1 MASKQLTASVR
12 LNTSDFES
20 KLKRI
25 ARGIDA
31 LNRAV
36 GKQSNAYNQV
46 NAALGQAN
54 TTTEKVKASTDKW
67 AESQR
72 KVNANIKS
80 SHSLLGG
87 VGSKLKAIASTYL
100 GIMGMKAVVGVADTV
115 TSAQNKL
122 NYVNAQNL
130 GSSGMNADGSYTQA
144 TFDTTQESMDKMYAS
159 SQKVRMGYSEMMSN
173 VSKSMALAGDSFQN
187 NTDNAIR
194 FQEIMAEAYAVG
206 GASAQEMSSSMY
218 QMIQALGAGVLAG
231 DELRSVREGAP
242 LAYKAI
248 EEFAQGVYDCEDS
261 LKDMASQGKITS
273 DMVVA
278 AIMDAG
284 GKMDAAFEQ
293 TNQTFAQ
300 TWTQIKN
307 AAVQAFRPVID
318 MLNEMHQKAIDSGLV
333 QKIETL
339 FANIAKAVMIAF
351 TLIRNVITWIADN
364 WNWLQYVIGT
374 ALIVLGLLF
383 GQMAAKAI
391 AGAVATAAKWL
402 WANKTLIIIAV
413 AIMALIYLFQQ
424 WKNGAID
431 TCTTIVGAL
440 VVVAVALLLIG
451 ILIGSIP
458 MIVIAAVI
466 AILALIFMFFGEIMG
481 GIFVVG
487 AFFKN
492 VGLSVANF
500 FIAIWEWLKAVWNN
514 FIAFIVNVATAC
526 GNVLSGVFENIGI
539 WWNNICADMKSAFWN
554 FIAFCLESVSGLAP
568 VIEAIASAFGKD
580 ISISAMAENARALAN
595 DASASRK
602 EYVDLGAAW
611 DEGMHT
617 REYLDTSAA
626 WQNGINTHD
635 TWQDGWVN
643 TAFNN
648 GKDFGNGI
656 KDKIN
661 DWGSQFQT
669 GSSNGNILD
678 KLGEKLGLDFSG
690 FGNFPGATDLSGAYS
705 VPEDLLSGIK
715 DDTGDIKDNM
725 ELSAEDL
732 EYLRKIAEMEW
743 KKEYTTAEIKVD
755 MSNYNTIDSESDL
768 DGIVTKLTDKLYEE
782 LASVANGV
790 YV

>member
-1 MASKQLTASVR
+1 MASKQLTATVR
-12 LNTSDFES
+12 LNTKQAERSIDNLTRKINKVNTVLNKASGNNQTEKQLRNADS
-20 KLKRI
+20 KLN
-25 ARGIDA
+25 GIVQKV
-31 LNRAV
+31 RSWS
-36 GKQSNAYNQV
+36 SNQKLV
-46 NAALGQAN
+46 NSGIRTSN
-54 TTTEKVKASTDKW
+54 T
-67 AESQR
+67 
-72 KVNANIKS
+72 
-80 SHSLLGG
+80 LLSG
-87 VGSKLKAIASTYL
+87 VSSKLRAIASTYL
-100 GIMGMKAVVGVADTV
+100 GIMGTKAVVGVADTV

-144 TFDTTQESMDKMYAS
+144 TFDTTTESMDKMYAS
-159 SQKVRMGYSEMMSN
+159 SQRVRMGYSEMMAN

-261 LKDMASQGKITS
+261 LKEMASQGKITS

-300 TWTQIKN
+300 TWTQVKN

-318 MLNEMHQKAIDSGLV
+318 MLNEMHQKAIDNGLV
-333 QKIETL
+333 QKVET
-339 FANIAKAVMIAF
+339 FFTNVAKAVMIAF
-351 TLIRNVITWIADN
+351 TLIRNLITWISDN
-364 WNWLQYVIGT
+364 WGWIQHIIVAGLILIASMWIYQGAMAVIS
-374 ALIVLGLLF
+374 
-383 GQMAAKAI
+383 AI
-391 AGAVATAAKWL
+391 
-402 WANKTLIIIAV
+402 KTLIAMGSVAWIIIIIIA
-413 AIMALIYLFQQ
+413 AMLALVYVFLL

-431 TCTTIVGAL
+431 TCQAIVIAILIIGLAVTIVMSIITGGLMLIPLL
-440 VVVAVALLLIG
+440 VA
-451 ILIGSIP
+451 
-458 MIVIAAVI
+458 IVIAAIIQHLDYV
-466 AILALIFMFFGEIMG
+466 LAFIYSC
-481 GIFVVG
+481 G
-487 AFFKN
+487 AFIWN
-492 VGLSVANF
+492 LIVGLINGIIQFLWSMFVEPF
-500 FIAIWEWLKAVWNN
+500 
-514 FIAFIVNVATAC
+514 
-526 GNVLSGVFENIGI
+526 IGI
-539 WWNNICADMKSAFWN
+539 IEWILNVCNGGFNSFGDAVSNLIGNIIGWFLSLGQVVTKIIDAIFGTDWTSG
-554 FIAFCLESVSGLAP
+554 LESLKDKVTAWGKNEDAITLSREAP
-568 VIEAIASAFGKD
+568 EVLNR
-580 ISISAMAENARALAN
+580 ISYE
-595 DASASRK
+595 DAWNK
-602 EYVDLGAAW
+602 GMEHGGAAK
-611 DEGMHT
+611 D
-617 REYLDTSAA
+617 
-626 WQNGINTHD
+626 
-635 TWQDGWVN
+635 WV
-643 TAFNN
+643 
-648 GKDFGNGI
+648 
-656 KDKIN
+656 N
-661 DWGSQFQT
+661 DWGSKFQT
-669 GSSNGNILD
+669 GTDFSLD
-678 KLGEKLGLDFSG
+678 SLGDKLGLDFSG

-725 ELSAEDL
+725 ELTAEDL